1 MKLPGPL
8 ASAGIIIVLVGG
20 YFALGTI
27 TKAPPSVEE
36 KTEDPLF
43 RVVITGHQPTTE
55 AALIPV
61 NGRMSAERA
70 VSVLAKTSASVA
82 AIKVREGDAVSAGTA
97 LCVLEKDARGAIL
110 AEARAAFA
118 KARLDRDA
126 AKQLTAQGFQSEA
139 GLAGAEAFYDQAK
152 AALERAELDFN
163 NTVIRAPFDGV
174 VTTVLLDKGD
184 LAQPGVPCAVVAD
197 LDPIIFEADLSEH
210 EISAISKDAEAQI
223 ILSDGSK
230 IEGKVRYAAAAV
242 NPGTRSYRVEITAP
256 NPRGEIRDG
265 LTAKALIQSSNQ
277 QTYTIPRS
285 AILINDQGIE
295 GIRIVERKNST
306 DQQKLGMV
314 KFIPIEIISDNA
326 DGIKIIGPSGDIEII
341 TRGKDYVIAG
351 QTVEIAAPGDSWF

>member
-8 ASAGIIIVLVGG
+8 ASAGIIILLVGG

-36 KTEDPLF
+36 NTQDPLF
-43 RVVITGHQPTTE
+43 RVVVTSHEPTTE

-70 VSVLAKTSASVA
+70 VSVLAKTGASVA
-82 AIKVREGDAVSAGTA
+82 AIKIREGDAVKAGTA
-97 LCVLEKDARGAIL
+97 LCMLEKDARGAIL
-110 AEARAAFA
+110 AEARAAFTKA
-118 KARLDRDA
+118 KLDRDA
-126 AKQLTAQGFQSEA
+126 AKELTAKGFQSEA

-163 NTVIRAPFDGV
+163 NTIIRAPFDGV

-197 LDPIIFEADLSEH
+197 LDPIIFEADLSEY
-210 EISAISKDAEAQI
+210 EISAINKDATAQI
-223 ILSDGSK
+223 ILSDGSE
-230 IEGKVRYAAAAV
+230 IEGKVRYVAAAV
-242 NPGTRSYRVEITAP
+242 NPGTRSYRIEITAP
-256 NPRGEIRDG
+256 NPQGKIRDG

-295 GIRIVERKNST
+295 GIRIVER
-306 DQQKLGMV
+306 QQDNIGTV

-351 QTVEIAAPGDSWF
+351 QTVEIAAPGETWF